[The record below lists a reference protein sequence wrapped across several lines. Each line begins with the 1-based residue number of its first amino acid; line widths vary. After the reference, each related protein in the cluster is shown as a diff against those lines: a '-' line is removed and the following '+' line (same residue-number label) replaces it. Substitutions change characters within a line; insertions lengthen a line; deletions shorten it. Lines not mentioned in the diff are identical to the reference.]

1 MGKITKFQKKCL
13 VCDDLFFTTPSRI
26 KDNKGKYCSQKCAFT
41 DKKNNWGKEKSP
53 NWVERKKYSCLICN
67 KEFKRL
73 ESAIKNNNAFC
84 SRPCY
89 WKWLS
94 ENVIPPSQKGKKP
107 WNKNKPWLSRRGSNH
122 HNWKGGISQINNTLR
137 QLFMHT
143 IEYKNWRR
151 NTFKRDGFTC
161 QICGEKGGKLR
172 ANHIKR
178 YVDYPDLR
186 IDINNGITICENCDY
201 RWVFNREKDW
211 ESYFYFN
218 LSIRE
223 MPYAREN

>member
-26 KDNKGKYCSQKCAFT
+26 KSNKGKYCSKRCHAI

-94 ENVIPPSQKGKKP
+94 ENVTPPSQKGKKP
-107 WNKNKPWLSRRGSNH
+107 WNYKGITPKNKLERAR
-122 HNWKGGISQINNTLR
+122 
-137 QLFMHT
+137 
-143 IEYKNWRR
+143 
-151 NTFKRDGFTC
+151 FKREILKKVFERDDYTC
-161 QICGEKGGKLR
+161 QICGQRGGNLQVDHIQSWVDYVELRFNINNCRTLCMACHYKITFGKPMPPTVRAWGKGNHKGGQHLFLV
-172 ANHIKR
+172 N
-178 YVDYPDLR
+178 
-186 IDINNGITICENCDY
+186 
-201 RWVFNREKDW
+201 
-211 ESYFYFN
+211 
-218 LSIRE
+218 
-223 MPYAREN
+223 